1 MWFFFSQLDNWF
13 LKPSQQIC
21 HQLFAHLRETISLLK
36 GGWHPVNGAA
46 ANQLLNWTYVHKTSF
61 VLDVWIVC
69 CNTVI
74 QRLAVG
80 DQQGLQLRIPTCAI
94 VCSNDRQIKVPRC
107 NAISTWLFSAASEKR
122 NRLRLKTR
130 LGILKES
137 QHAHAIERVVP
148 GSMCD
153 NGGWQQKFTLSRSS
167 HLGVPSVCAPFFA
180 GI

>member
-1 MWFFFSQLDNWF
+1 MIATSYQHLHTNSVNNDEN
-13 LKPSQQIC
+13 
-21 HQLFAHLRETISLLK
+21 LFVKIVQPRSACRIS
-36 GGWHPVNGAA
+36 
-46 ANQLLNWTYVHKTSF
+46 
-61 VLDVWIVC
+61 
-69 CNTVI
+69 
-74 QRLAVG
+74 
-80 DQQGLQLRIPTCAI
+80 CAI

-153 NGGWQQKFTLSRSS
+153 NGGWQQKFTLVKFSFGTHVIFLLSI
-167 HLGVPSVCAPFFA
+167 G
-180 GI
+180 

>member
-1 MWFFFSQLDNWF
+1 MVDNGGLDKG
-13 LKPSQQIC
+13 KPCSI
-21 HQLFAHLRETISLLK
+21 ASK
-36 GGWHPVNGAA
+36 
-46 ANQLLNWTYVHKTSF
+46 
-61 VLDVWIVC
+61 LDV
-69 CNTVI
+69 
-74 QRLAVG
+74 AS
-80 DQQGLQLRIPTCAI
+80 P
-94 VCSNDRQIKVPRC
+94 
-107 NAISTWLFSAASEKR
+107 ISRNGHMFFCLFG
-122 NRLRLKTR
+122 LRLKTR

>member
-1 MWFFFSQLDNWF
+1 MNILYTLYIDSVCVCIGNHKQV
-13 LKPSQQIC
+13 
-21 HQLFAHLRETISLLK
+21 AHELIVLSCTIS
-36 GGWHPVNGAA
+36 
-46 ANQLLNWTYVHKTSF
+46 
-61 VLDVWIVC
+61 
-69 CNTVI
+69 
-74 QRLAVG
+74 
-80 DQQGLQLRIPTCAI
+80 CAI

-153 NGGWQQKFTLSRSS
+153 NGGWQQKFTLVKSS
-167 HLGVPSVCAPFFA
+167 FGTHVIFLLSIG
-180 GI
+180 